1 MPHETRQSA
10 RAGSDTTDRDAATR
24 YRPGAPHAVGEPHAA
39 GAAPTDT
46 PADRH
51 AAEAPDAPDA
61 LGELR
66 PGRRLDRRAV
76 YWWTTQNALVVVPVL
91 AALGVAAFV
100 PGAPSWL
107 RIVFAVLCPLGL
119 GHTLL
124 TPWYRYRVHRWEAGD
139 EAVCSLSGW
148 LVREWRVVPF
158 TRIQTLDTKRGPLM
172 QLFGLAALTVTT
184 ASAAGPVTITGLD
197 RDLAVETVRRLTE
210 RVRALHEDGT

>member
-1 MPHETRQSA
+1 MPHETRQPA

-24 YRPGAPHAVGEPHAA
+24 YRPGAPHAVGEPSAA
-39 GAAPTDT
+39 GTVHTAA

-51 AAEAPDAPDA
+51 VAGAPET

-76 YWWTTQNALVVVPVL
+76 YWWTTQNALVAVPVL
-91 AALGVAAFV
+91 AALGVASFV

-119 GHTLL
+119 GYTLL
-124 TPWYRYRVHRWEAGD
+124 TPWYRYRVHRWEAGG

-158 TRIQTLDTKRGPLM
+158 TRIQTLDTRRGPLM

-184 ASAAGPVTITGLD
+184 ASAAGPVTISGLD